1 MGSISHHITPLVID
15 SLGGGHTHKH
25 AYGSSQTEAILRNQA
40 RAGLRPARAWFKM
53 EVLLQTKVANS
64 NLMNL
69 RSIVG
74 HNAGIIGKKILEHC
88 LQ

>member
-1 MGSISHHITPLVID
+1 MSIGMHLYTLIEQSHNYANWQVALQFSGFNCFEI
-15 SLGGGHTHKH
+15 HKVRK
-25 AYGSSQTEAILRNQA
+25 I
-40 RAGLRPARAWFKM
+40 

-69 RSIVG
+69 WSIVG
-74 HNAGIIGKKILEHC
+74 HNAGIIRKKNLEHC